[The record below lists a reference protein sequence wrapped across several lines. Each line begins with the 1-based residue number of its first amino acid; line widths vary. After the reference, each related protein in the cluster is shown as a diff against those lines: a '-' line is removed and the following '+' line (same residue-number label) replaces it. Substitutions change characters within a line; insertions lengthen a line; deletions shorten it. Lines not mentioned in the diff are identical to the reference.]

1 MAERNSPALT
11 FSASSSLGKRDC
23 QMIEGLMLGKL
34 NKEIAFELGLGVGTI
49 KAYMHRVYRKIGVTN
64 RTQCAV
70 WGTINHE
77 ALRQ

>member
-11 FSASSSLGKRDC
+11 FSASSSLGKRDR

-34 NKEIAFELGLGVGTI
+34 NKEIAFELGLCEGTI
-49 KAYMHRVYRKIGVTN
+49 KEYMHRVYRKLGVTN

-70 WGTINHE
+70 WGTINQGWKE
-77 ALRQ
+77 